1 MRAKRVSGEFWPIT
15 HWHIVEAVLSI
26 GVGGVRHSHPFS
38 ASDGRPKTA
47 HTYGQKDSCERA
59 PN

>member
-47 HTYGQKDSCERA
+47 HTYGQKVEA
-59 PN
+59 IG